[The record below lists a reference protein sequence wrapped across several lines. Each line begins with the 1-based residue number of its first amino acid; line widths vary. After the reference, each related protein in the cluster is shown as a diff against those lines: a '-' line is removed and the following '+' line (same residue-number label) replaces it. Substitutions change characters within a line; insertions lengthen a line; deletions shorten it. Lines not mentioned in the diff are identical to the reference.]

1 LTLRTVDE
9 IEGLSVLI
17 LEDSEG
23 DFLILKQ
30 MLIENGFNTK
40 HIRWVRSIAE
50 LSYNQEAFVLCDL
63 NVEDSQGITT
73 LQGVMRLVPKLGTSV
88 IAFTGEDDE
97 GIAQEAIHL
106 GVQDYLIKGSFSK
119 AFLRKTLLFAHERT
133 KLLQDLY
140 HQEGKTKAAEHN
152 LKEEAMR
159 GKRFQLQLLSSQ
171 LNPHFIFNA
180 MSSIQHSVLLNNVED
195 TLAFISKFSSLM
207 RQVLENSRK
216 ELITWSDEE
225 LFLTTYLDIER
236 FRFENSFDYR
246 FDIEE
251 GLDAESLHIPPM
263 MIQPYLENTVV
274 HGLGNLKGRQG
285 EVVISLRHENGHV
298 VVTIMDNGVGRGK
311 AIALR
316 SLRVGSHVSR
326 AMHINEQ
333 RVSLLNAVY
342 QTDLFK
348 VEVTDLMQDGKPSG
362 TRVDLIIPISILS

>member
-1 LTLRTVDE
+1 VDE

-30 MLIENGFNTK
+30 MLIENGFKAKN
-40 HIRWVRSIAE
+40 IRWVRSIAE
-50 LSYNQEAFVLCDL
+50 LSYKQEAFVLCDL

-73 LQGVMRLVPKLGTSV
+73 LQGVMKIVPKLGTSV

-119 AFLRKTLLFAHERT
+119 AFLRKTLVFAHERT
-133 KLLQDLY
+133 KLLQNLY
-140 HQEGKTKAAEHN
+140 YQERKTRAAEHN
-152 LKEEAMR
+152 LEEEAMR

-246 FDIEE
+246 FEIED
-251 GLDAESLHIPPM
+251 GLDDESLQIPPM

-274 HGLGNLKGRQG
+274 HGIGNLKGRQG
-285 EVVISLRHENGHV
+285 EIEISLRHEDEHV
-298 VVTIMDNGVGRGK
+298 VVTIIDNGVGRPK
-311 AIALR
+311 AIELR
-316 SLRVGSHVSR
+316 SLRVGSEHVSR

-333 RVSLLNAVY
+333 RVSLLNDVY
-342 QTDLFK
+342 HTDLFK
-348 VEVTDLMQDGKPSG
+348 VEVTDLTKDGEASG
-362 TRVDLIIPISILS
+362 TRVDLIIPISVLS